1 MRGLR
6 PLLATVLILGAVAA
20 VLFVAARRAPRF
32 SPTTTAHLTTSTPI
46 PGQVVLFF
54 VGEDGLLRREQR
66 EVPDLP
72 DDTPAR
78 VRVVMDELIA
88 GSRKGLLSPFPWA
101 ASVLAVFVD
110 RRGNAYVDFSPPPSD
125 AVVGTRTE
133 ATLIYS
139 TVQSIISNCP
149 KIARVQ
155 LLFAGRQVS
164 TLGHLDLSHPL
175 APRPELV
182 AP

>member
-1 MRGLR
+1 MRWLR
-6 PLLATVLILGAVAA
+6 PLLAIVLILGAVTV
-20 VLFVAARRAPRF
+20 VLFVAAPRAPR
-32 SPTTTAHLTTSTPI
+32 SVPATSSHVVAPTPI
-46 PGQVVLFF
+46 PGQIALFF
-54 VGEDGLLRREQR
+54 VGDDGLLRREQR

-72 DDTPAR
+72 SDTPAR

-88 GSRKGLLSPFPWA
+88 GSRNGLLSPFPWA

-110 RRGNAYVDFSPPPSD
+110 RRGNAYVDFSPPPSE
-125 AVVGTRTE
+125 AVAGTRTE
-133 ATLIYS
+133 ATMVYS
-139 TVQSIISNCP
+139 TVHSIIANCP

-155 LLFAGRQVS
+155 LLFAGRQIA
-164 TLGHLDLSHPL
+164 TLGHLDLSRPL